1 MGSSLFDRF
10 GPGFTLLRLDAA
22 ATDTAALQRAAAAR
36 ALPLSVLDLDLPQAR
51 ALYGRG
57 LALIRPDQYI
67 CWRGDRLPDDVDA
80 LLARVT
86 GY

>member
-1 MGSSLFDRF
+1 
-10 GPGFTLLRLDAA
+10 LLRLGAAAVDAA
-22 ATDTAALQRAAAAR
+22 ALERAAAKR
-36 ALPLSVLDLDLPQAR
+36 SLPLSVLKVDIPQAR
-51 ALYGRG
+51 ELYGRD

-86 GY
+86 GF

>member
-1 MGSSLFDRF
+1 MGSSLFDRL
-10 GPGFTLLRLDAA
+10 GPGFTLLRLDAEA
-22 ATDTAALQRAAAAR
+22 DTAALQRAATAR
-36 ALPLSVLDLDLPQAR
+36 SIPFGVLDLDLPQAR
-51 ALYGRG
+51 ELYGSG